1 MFIQVMPEKGAAKCP
16 CHPSDL
22 TKVWLRKDYPLIEV
36 GVMELNRNP
45 ENYVAEV
52 EQAAFNPAHGEGA
65 AKALGLVSSE
75 VSK

>member
-1 MFIQVMPEKGAAKCP
+1 
-16 CHPSDL
+16 
-22 TKVWLRKDYPLIEV
+22 
-36 GVMELNRNP
+36 MELNRNP